1 MKTITLEIENEQ
13 DYGQILDFVLKMG
26 VKITEQPT
34 QQQANEREIV
44 LTKMKQFYQEKSKNF
59 GGYTFNRDEA
69 NER

>member
-26 VKITEQPT
+26 VKITELPT
-34 QQQANEREIV
+34 QQAHEREIA
-44 LTKMKQFYQEKSKNF
+44 LTKMRQFYQEKSKNF
-59 GGYTFNRDEA
+59 GNFKFNREEA